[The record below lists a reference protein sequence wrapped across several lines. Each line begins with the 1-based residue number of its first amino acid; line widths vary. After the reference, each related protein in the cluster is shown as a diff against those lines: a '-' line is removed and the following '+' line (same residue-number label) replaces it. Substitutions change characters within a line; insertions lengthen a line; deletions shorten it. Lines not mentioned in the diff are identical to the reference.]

1 MPRPTKSVPP
11 IVLLGAILMLGPAPG
26 HSQPT
31 VDHSVF
37 DSLLRQNVTEGGLVD
52 YDAFA
57 DSPSFQRY
65 LASLSEARL
74 EGMSDEQRLAFWIN
88 AYNAYT
94 IELINRHDERK
105 SIRNINKTLGLFR
118 GKGPWGEPLAEAAG
132 QTWTLDQIE
141 HEIIRVEFSEPRIHF
156 ALVCAAVG
164 CPPLRNEAFSG
175 ERLHEQLEEQ
185 TRKFLLGNPEKNRVD
200 AVAGVVYL
208 SPIFDWYRDDFPA
221 GTDGLGGYLARFFP
235 AGPERDLLEGGRFKT
250 EFTDYDWSLNA
261 KRDSVR

>member
-1 MPRPTKSVPP
+1 MARLKNPILPTA
-11 IVLLGAILMLGPAPG
+11 LLGATMILGPAPG

-31 VDHSVF
+31 FDHSVF
-37 DSLLRQNVTEGGLVD
+37 DDLLRQNVTQEGLVD

-57 DSPSFQRY
+57 ESPSFQRY

-74 EGMSDEQRLAFWIN
+74 DGMSDEERLAFWIN

-94 IELINRHDERK
+94 IELINKHEERK

-141 HEIIRVEFSEPRIHF
+141 HEIIRVRFAEPRIHF

-164 CPPLRNEAFSG
+164 CPPLRNGAFTG
-175 ERLHEQLEEQ
+175 ARLDEQLDDQ
-185 TRKFLLGNPEKNRVD
+185 TRKFLLENSEKNRVD
-200 AVAGVVYL
+200 AAAGVVYL
-208 SPIFDWYRDDFPA
+208 SPIFDWYRDDFPPGA
-221 GTDGLGGYLARFFP
+221 DGLGRYLAPFFP
-235 AGPERDLLEGGRFKT
+235 AGPERDLLEAGRFKT